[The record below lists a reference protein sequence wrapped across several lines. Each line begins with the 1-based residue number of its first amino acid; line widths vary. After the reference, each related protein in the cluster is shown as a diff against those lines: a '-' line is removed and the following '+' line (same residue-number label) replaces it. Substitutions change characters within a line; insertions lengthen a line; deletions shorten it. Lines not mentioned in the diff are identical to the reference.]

1 MRRNVMDKIS
11 ALFLVVFFLCAT
23 DRAWSQDDRG
33 KQIEAAKK
41 EGKLIWYASTNVT
54 ESKPLLDDFEKQYP
68 FIKGELFRASGEVI
82 LNRIIGETR
91 AGKWNFD
98 VVMVGEFDVL
108 MGAKLLAP
116 YKSPESK

>member
-1 MRRNVMDKIS
+1 MKS
-11 ALFLVVFFLCAT
+11 FSGALAVSSLCAIFVLT
-23 DRAWSQDDRG
+23 SLAPTWSQTDERA
-33 KQIEAAKK
+33 KLIEGAKK

-91 AGKWNFD
+91 AGKWNPG
-98 VVMVGEFDVL
+98 VI
-108 MGAKLLAP
+108 
-116 YKSPESK
+116 SWRR